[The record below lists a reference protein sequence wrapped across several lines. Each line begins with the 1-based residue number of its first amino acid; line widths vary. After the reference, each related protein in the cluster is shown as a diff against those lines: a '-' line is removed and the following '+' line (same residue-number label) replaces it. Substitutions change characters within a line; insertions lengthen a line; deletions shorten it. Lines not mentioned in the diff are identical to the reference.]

1 MALRIED
8 YALIGDTQTAGLVGY
23 DGAVDWLCLPRL
35 DSAACFAALLGDAE
49 NGRWSIAPAGEY
61 RTVRRAYREDT
72 LVLETELASDE
83 GTVRLV
89 DCMPIRER
97 HPVLLRMVIGV
108 QGRVR
113 MRSDLNIRFDYGHV
127 RPWTRV
133 DGSRVTAVAG
143 PDVVVVDADVPHER
157 RDGRGARQHCVAE
170 FTVGEGDQVAF
181 RLTATGPRD
190 GDPGPMAV
198 PEAIESTARWWR
210 RWAGRCAYDGE
221 YRDVVVRSLI
231 SLKALTYGPSGGIAA
246 AATTSLPEQL
256 GGVRNWDYRYCWIR
270 DATFTLMALL
280 DAGYE
285 GEAVAGREWLL
296 RALAGD
302 PRGMQIMYGVEG
314 ERRLPEFELPW
325 LAGYAGAR
333 PVRVGNAAAEQYQLD
348 VYGELMDALH
358 QARAAGI
365 PPDPEAWEVQRELM
379 DFLESHWRDPDNGIW
394 EMRGPRRHFT
404 HSKVMAWV
412 GVDRAVKAVEHFGL
426 DGPADRWKR
435 LRQDI
440 FDEVCDNG
448 FDKRRR
454 AFTQYYGSST
464 LDASLLLI
472 PAVGFL
478 PADDARVRG
487 TVEAVEKHLCHDGFV
502 ERYTMTDQTEQVDGL
517 PPGEGAFLPCTFWLA
532 DNYILQ
538 GRTDEGRA
546 LFERLVGLCNDV
558 GLLTEE
564 YDPHADRLVGNVPQA
579 FSHVALVNTAMN
591 LANSHGPARRRAETG
606 RRERRR
612 PR

>member
-23 DGAVDWLCLPRL
+23 DGSLDWLCLPRL
-35 DSAACFAALLGDAE
+35 DSDACFAALLGDTD
-49 NGRWSIAPAGEY
+49 NGRWRIAPAGEHRPVGRRY
-61 RTVRRAYREDT
+61 RDDT
-72 LVLETELASDE
+72 LVLETELADDE
-83 GTVRLV
+83 GTIRLV

-97 HPVLLRMVIGV
+97 HPVLLRTVVGV
-108 QGRVR
+108 RGRVR
-113 MRSDLNIRFDYGHV
+113 VRSELTVRFDYGRV
-127 RPWTRV
+127 RPWTTF
-133 DGSRVTAVAG
+133 DGTRMRAAAG
-143 PDVVVVDADVPHER
+143 PDTLLVDGDVPHEPR
-157 RDGRGARQHCVAE
+157 GGRYPESCVAD
-170 FTVGEGDQVAF
+170 FTLAEGDQVAF
-181 RLTATGPRD
+181 RLAWRGLRDPEPGRLHAARDLDAT
-190 GDPGPMAV
+190 
-198 PEAIESTARWWR
+198 ERWWR
-210 RWAGRCAYDGE
+210 DWVGRCAYRGE
-221 YRDVVVRSLI
+221 YRDTVVRSLI
-231 SLKALTYGPSGGIAA
+231 ALKALTHAPSGGLAA

-285 GEAVAGREWLL
+285 DEAVAWREWLL

-325 LAGYAGAR
+325 LTGYADSR
-333 PVRVGNAAAEQYQLD
+333 PVRIGNAASEQYQLD

-365 PPDPEAWEVQRELM
+365 PPDPQAWEVQRELM

-412 GVDRAVKAVEHFGL
+412 AADRAVRAVERFDL
-426 DGPADRWKR
+426 DGPAEKWRR

-440 FDEVCDNG
+440 VDEVCEHAYDT
-448 FDKRRR
+448 RRR
-454 AFTQYYGSST
+454 TFTQYYGST
-464 LDASLLLI
+464 ALDASLLLI

-478 PADDARVRG
+478 PADDPRMRG
-487 TVEAVEKHLCHDGFV
+487 TVAAVERHLRQDGFV
-502 ERYTMTDQTEQVDGL
+502 RRYSMSEETEQVDGL

-532 DNYILQ
+532 DNYVLQ
-538 GRTDEGRA
+538 GRAEEGRA
-546 LFERLVGLCNDV
+546 LFERLIGLCNDV

-564 YDPHADRLVGNVPQA
+564 YDPHTGRLVGNLPQA
-579 FSHVALVNTAMN
+579 FSHVALVNTAVN
-591 LANSHGPARRRAETG
+591 LAHARGPVGRRADTG
-606 RRERRR
+606 HRHR
-612 PR
+612 